1 MKRIIYF
8 FLAITCLII
17 SGCGVNSSQYSNS
30 NGNTNVLIRD
40 GHFRYLRKV
49 KGECEQTY
57 IFGIG
62 GLSKNSLANNAIQD
76 MYDNAGLQDGQV
88 IINITTTVS
97 SQVYFPLIVTKRRA
111 MAYGMVIE
119 FTGENG
125 AKRHRAEAADDRY
138 YTDDESDGYRAAN
151 SSKPYEQWERNQRSE
166 NERVSAE
173 SERRP
178 ASAERAAATNDRAA
192 AAEEAADEEDGGQVA
207 ATAAAAT
214 AGAAKA
220 VTYPAT
226 DRYTFTVA
234 DGRKV
239 VFAPGNL
246 RYNAKEKKWMFAGEQ
261 YAVLGTKNS
270 TDGVLDLFCWG
281 TGDRPTTFTKFATDF
296 TDYQEWGRN
305 SIVNGGDN
313 QWRTLTSNEW
323 YYLLNKRDEAKARYT
338 LATVNGVAGML
349 ILPDN
354 LKLPLKN
361 RFISGKDGTK
371 ASDNKYSAA
380 QWKKMEEKGCVFLPA
395 TGYSDN
401 GKVSKAE
408 SAGNYWTASS
418 GTAVAFG
425 KDYIYARSTTPNNRG
440 CAVRPV
446 RDAR

>member
-1 MKRIIYF
+1 MKRIYYL
-8 FLAITCLII
+8 LAAVVSVILT
-17 SGCGVNSSQYSNS
+17 GCGVNSSHYSNS
-30 NGNTNVLIRD
+30 NGNTNVVIQD
-40 GHFRYLRKV
+40 GQFRYLRKV

-76 MYDNAGLQDGQV
+76 MYDNAGLKDGQV

-97 SQVYFPLIVTKRRA
+97 SQVYFPLIYSKRRA

-119 FTGENG
+119 FTGDAG
-125 AKRHRAEAADDRY
+125 AKRHRANAAAGRY
-138 YTDDESDGYRAAN
+138 YADDESDSYQAQN
-151 SSKPYEQWERNQRSE
+151 SSKSYEQWERNQRSE

-173 SERRP
+173 PEREPASSER
-178 ASAERAAATNDRAA
+178 ATAKADRAA
-192 AAEEAADEEDGGQVA
+192 ADESADEEDGGQVA
-207 ATAAAAT
+207 AAAAAT
-214 AGAAKA
+214 AGVAKT

-246 RYNAKEKKWMFAGEQ
+246 RYNAQERKWLFAGEQ

-281 TGDRPTTFTKFATDF
+281 TGDRPATFTKFATDF

-323 YYLLNKRDEAKARYT
+323 YYLFNKREEAKARFT

-371 ASDNKYSAA
+371 ASDNKYTAA
-380 QWKKMEEKGCVFLPA
+380 QWKKMEEKGCIFLPA

-440 CAVRPV
+440 CAVRLV
-446 RDAR
+446 REAR

>member
-1 MKRIIYF
+1 MKRIVYLF
-8 FLAITCLII
+8 MAVVCLIV
-17 SGCGVNSSQYSNS
+17 SGCGVNSSQYPNS
-30 NGNTNVLIRD
+30 NGNTNVVIQD
-40 GHFRYLRKV
+40 GHFRYLKKV
-49 KGECEQTY
+49 KGECCQTY

-62 GLSKNSLANNAIQD
+62 GLSKSSLANNAIQD
-76 MYDNAGLQDGQV
+76 MYDKADLKDGQV
-88 IINITTTVS
+88 IVNITTSVS
-97 SQVYFPLIVTKRRA
+97 SQVYFPLIYTTRRA
-111 MAYGMVIE
+111 TAYGMVIE
-119 FTGENG
+119 FTGEHRADRATRRDRADDG
-125 AKRHRAEAADDRY
+125 DKPYEKWEKRQRSKDSRVSAEPENESDESSSERRETRRERPESRRERAEAAQTDNGESDS
-138 YTDDESDGYRAAN
+138 DDESGAATA
-151 SSKPYEQWERNQRSE
+151 
-166 NERVSAE
+166 VAAA
-173 SERRP
+173 
-178 ASAERAAATNDRAA
+178 ASAEGVARA
-192 AAEEAADEEDGGQVA
+192 VS
-207 ATAAAAT
+207 
-214 AGAAKA
+214 
-220 VTYPAT
+220 YPTT

-246 RYNAKEKKWMFAGEQ
+246 RYNVPEKKWMFAGEQ

-270 TDGVLDLFCWG
+270 TAGVLDLFCWG
-281 TGDRPTTFTKFATDF
+281 TGDRPETFTKFSTDF

-323 YYLLNKRDEAKARYT
+323 YYLLNKREEAKARFT

-361 RFISGKDGTK
+361 RFIAGKDGTK
-371 ASDNKYSAA
+371 ASDNKYTAA
-380 QWKKMEEKGCVFLPA
+380 QWKKMEEKGCIFLPA

-418 GTAVAFG
+418 GTAVSFG

-440 CAVRPV
+440 CAVRLV
-446 RDAR
+446 REAR